1 MAALGKIRSKG
12 LILICVIGFALFAFV
27 AEEMFR
33 SCDSTRAER
42 SQRLGE
48 VMGEKINAQ
57 DYQKYV
63 EEFVECMKMDGQQ
76 ASDDQLR
83 EGAWDYYIQDKIIT
97 REAEKLG
104 LAVTDQEINDI
115 MTQGTNPLL
124 VNIPI
129 PDFHNQQTG
138 RFDINAYKQFM
149 ANYEQARM
157 ANPQLEQVYRYLL
170 FKEKQLRQS
179 VLMQKYQTLLA
190 ACVLSNP
197 AEAEF
202 NFNAEKLESDVQ
214 LAYIDYR
221 SIEDKD
227 VKITDADLQKKYDE
241 TKARYALPQEVRSI
255 KYIQVKKVAS
265 AADRDNLFKNMQKAA
280 AEIDS
285 AGIDNTVRKYQ
296 SLTSYLGVPVSKNAF
311 AADLFAVIDSMG
323 VGAVKGPVEMKSDN
337 SFNVVKLLSKAS
349 LPDSIQYR
357 MIAATATTL
366 DESKTKADS
375 ILKALQGGADFEALA
390 KKYEQTAEK
399 VWLTT
404 RQYERSASMSKDN
417 MDFIKA
423 LNNLGVNELKQID
436 MTQGSIIIQVL
447 DRKNMITK
455 YDVALIKRTIDFS
468 DETSHSISD
477 AFKQFVAANQSIE
490 AMEKNAAKAGYQV
503 RELSNVVTSAGGIQG
518 VNNSKEALRWVFNS
532 DTKKGDISE
541 VITCGNNQDE
551 LIVMALTDIYPE
563 GYMPLSN
570 PQVNQMVRQEVMND
584 KKAEIIMQKLQG
596 VKSVAEAQQKGAK
609 LLDVNQITL
618 ASAAFVP
625 ELQSQEPALSGA
637 VAATEKGKFSAH
649 PVKGNAAV
657 YTFLVK
663 ERRQLEGKFDNST
676 YQQRAAQR
684 YLGMIGQTFQNELMK
699 SAKVKDNRYLF
710 M

>member
-12 LILICVIGFALFAFV
+12 IILICVIGFALFAFV

-76 ASDDQLR
+76 ASDEQLR
-83 EGAWDYYIQDKIIT
+83 DAAWEYYVQEKIIT
-97 REAEKLG
+97 KEAEKLG
-104 LAVTDQEINDI
+104 LAVTDEEIQDI
-115 MTQGTNPLL
+115 MTQGTSPLL

-149 ANYEQARM
+149 NSYEQARM
-157 ANPQLEQVYRYLL
+157 ANPQIEQVYKYLL
-170 FKEKQLRQS
+170 FKERQLRSS

-190 ACVLSNP
+190 ACVISNP
-197 AEAEF
+197 VDAEF
-202 NFNAEKLESDVQ
+202 NFNAEKVESDVQ

-221 SIEDKD
+221 SVEDKD
-227 VKITDADLQKKYDE
+227 VKISDADLQKKYDE
-241 TKARYALPQEVRSI
+241 MKPAFQLSQEVRAI

-265 AADRDNLFKNMQKAA
+265 DADRDNLYKSLQKAA

-285 AGIDNTVRKYQ
+285 AGIENTVRKYQ
-296 SLTSYLGVPVSKNAF
+296 SLTSYLGVPVSKSAF
-311 AADLFAVIDSMG
+311 SADMFAVIDSMP
-323 VGAVKGPVEMKSDN
+323 VGAVKGPVESKTDN
-337 SFNVVKLLSKAS
+337 SFNVVKLLSKTT

-357 MIAATATTL
+357 IIATNGKSL
-366 DESKTKADS
+366 DEAKTKADS
-375 ILKALQGGADFEALA
+375 ILKAIQGGADFDEIA
-390 KKYEQTAEK
+390 KKYEQTPEK

-404 RQYERSASMSKDN
+404 QRYERASNMSKDD
-417 MDFIKA
+417 MAFINA
-423 LNNLGVNELKQID
+423 LNNMAVNELKQLD
-436 MTQGSIIIQVL
+436 MSQNSIVIQVL

-455 YDVALIKRTIDFS
+455 YDVAMIKRTIEFS
-468 DETSHSISD
+468 PETSHSISD
-477 AFKQFVAANQSIE
+477 GFKQFVAANQTVE

-503 RELSNVVTSAGGIQG
+503 RELPSVTTSSGGIQG

-551 LIVMALTDIYPE
+551 LIVMALTDIYPK

-584 KKAEIIMQKLQG
+584 KKAELIMQKLNG

-609 LLDVNQITL
+609 LLDLNQITL
-618 ASAAFVP
+618 ASPAFVT
-625 ELQSQEPALSGA
+625 ELQAQEPALSGA
-637 VAATEKGKFSAH
+637 VAATEKGKFSSH

-663 ERRQLEGKFDNST
+663 ERRQLEGKFNNMQ
-676 YQQRAAQR
+676 YQSKTAQR
-684 YLGMIGQTFQNELMK
+684 YLNMIGQTFQNELMK
-699 SAKVKDNRYLF
+699 SAQLTDNRYLF